1 MIGLYQK
8 HRMKLSESE
17 NLQSDEIDDLENEMM
32 FHLSNDFNPKNN
44 KKPSSYITPLIND
57 QKPISELLTDEINR
71 FSQFN
76 NEVMVS
82 NREY

>member
-57 QKPISELLTDEINR
+57 
-71 FSQFN
+71 
-76 NEVMVS
+76 
-82 NREY
+82 